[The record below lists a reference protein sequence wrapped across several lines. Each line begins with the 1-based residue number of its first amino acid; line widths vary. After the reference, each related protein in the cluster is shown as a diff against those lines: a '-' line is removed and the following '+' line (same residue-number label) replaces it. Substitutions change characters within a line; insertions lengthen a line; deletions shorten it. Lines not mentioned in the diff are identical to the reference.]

1 MYGFAG
7 RSFQFLGEPG
17 KIYSIISTL
26 NMQVTC
32 SPL

>member
-17 KIYSIISTL
+17 KVYNIISSQTL
-26 NMQVTC
+26 QVC
-32 SPL
+32 AQP